1 MAYRYVNTRRSL
13 GRNIPCDLYNEHI
26 NKLIKLILIVNMGPN
41 LTKERSAR
49 SISTLQRLC
58 AQFDQSSDLL
68 PIEGGKHST
77 YSDAKDVSTVVWT

>member
-1 MAYRYVNTRRSL
+1 
-13 GRNIPCDLYNEHI
+13 
-26 NKLIKLILIVNMGPN
+26 MGPN